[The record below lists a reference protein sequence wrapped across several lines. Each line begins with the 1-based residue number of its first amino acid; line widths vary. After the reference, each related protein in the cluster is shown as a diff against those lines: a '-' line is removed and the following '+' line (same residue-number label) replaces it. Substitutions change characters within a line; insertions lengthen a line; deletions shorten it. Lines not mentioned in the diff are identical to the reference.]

1 MFDIQYNGIDIKEW
15 VDKFLILL
23 IAVVVGLLLSRW
35 LARLVDKALDRSQV
49 PDATIFSNLTKAAVW
64 IVAILCVLQPVFNIS
79 PNALITTLG
88 AASIAISLGL
98 QDTISNL
105 IGGLALMINKIVKP
119 GDYITVNGITGRV
132 QDVTWRSTTVQ
143 DRVGNTEVIPN
154 SVLNKSAITLL
165 TKVLAHE
172 TSLDLVLK
180 PDVNTDA
187 VCRELIQTVDTS
199 LGSHKGPAE
208 TVVRLT
214 GISGT
219 GINATVYFH
228 VKEGITF
235 ANATDLVVRSL
246 QNADY
251 IV

>member
-1 MFDIQYNGIDIKEW
+1 MFDIHYNGIDIKEW

-23 IAVVVGLLLSRW
+23 IAVIVGWLLSRW
-35 LARLVDKALDRSQV
+35 LARLVDKALNRSQV
-49 PDATIFSNLTKAAVW
+49 PDASIFSNLTKAAVW
-64 IVAILCVLQPVFNIS
+64 IVAVLCVLQPVFNVS

-88 AASIAISLGL
+88 AASIAVSLGL

-105 IGGLALMINKIVKP
+105 IGGLGLMVNKVVKP

-132 QDVTWRSTTVQ
+132 QDVTWRSTTVT
-143 DRVGNTEVIPN
+143 DRVGNIEVIPN
-154 SVLNKSAITLL
+154 SVLNKSAITML

-172 TSLDLVLK
+172 TSLSFILK
-180 PDVNTDA
+180 PNLDVDA
-187 VCRELIQTVDTS
+187 TCKKLIHTVDEA
-199 LGSHKGPAE
+199 LGKHKGPAE

-214 GISGT
+214 GVSGSGT
-219 GINATVYFH
+219 NATVYFH

-235 ANATDLVVRSL
+235 ANAQDLVVRSL
-246 QNADY
+246 QHADY